1 MQNEQ
6 KREEAASRS
15 HVKQYYGADIEA
27 VEDFKT
33 SVCSN
38 DEKLPPLVVQAM
50 RSVHHEI
57 NSKSVRTKKNRLS
70 LNRPCVPISRYYGCG
85 PVFPEAVEGC
95 RVVDLGSGAGRD
107 CFLLSKLVGPSGYV
121 TGVDMTPKMV
131 CVHVPCMSV
140 IVHFHTH
147 THTS

>member
-1 MQNEQ
+1 MWLCSIINEFIDRAVFSGMQNEQ

-57 NSKSVRTKKNRLS
+57 NSKSVRTKKKPPLPES
-70 LNRPCVPISRYYGCG
+70 TMCAHFQVLWVWSGVPW
-85 PVFPEAVEGC
+85 
-95 RVVDLGSGAGRD
+95 GSGG
-107 CFLLSKLVGPSGYV
+107 LQSG
-121 TGVDMTPKMV
+121 G
-131 CVHVPCMSV
+131 SG
-140 IVHFHTH
+140 
-147 THTS
+147 